1 MLAEPLVSLAVCP
14 GAGNLMRIGMYL
26 EVNGNVVN
34 EPVSDAMIEKTV
46 YSLTGQGDSFM
57 ILSVD
62 EMTYMQA
69 SGDQS
74 GGFVLEYQDGSL
86 EQHYYCADPDISAG
100 KVTDAF
106 RSYFARDDK
115 WRKKYHW
122 QRGNGESNN
131 ATGIVKHVILFFMA
145 AILAFVAW
153 KYTNPA

>member
-1 MLAEPLVSLAVCP
+1 
-14 GAGNLMRIGMYL
+14 MRIGMYL
-26 EVNGNVVN
+26 EINGNAVN
-34 EPVSDAMIEKTV
+34 EPVSDELIEKTV
-46 YSLTGQGDSFM
+46 YSLTGEGDSFM

-69 SGDQS
+69 SGDPR

-106 RSYFARDDK
+106 RSYLAQDDK

-122 QRGNGESNN
+122 NRENEGAKAG
-131 ATGIVKHVILFFMA
+131 AGIVKYVILFCVA
-145 AILAFVAW
+145 AIFAFVAW

>member
-1 MLAEPLVSLAVCP
+1 M
-14 GAGNLMRIGMYL
+14 GAGMYL
-26 EVNGNVVN
+26 EINGNVVN
-34 EPVSDAMIEKTV
+34 EPVSDELIEKTV
-46 YSLTGQGDSFM
+46 YSFTGEGDSFL

-69 SGDQS
+69 SGDPG

-122 QRGNGESNN
+122 QREREGAN
-131 ATGIVKHVILFFMA
+131 AGTSIVKYLILFFMA